1 LRIVVLKTIPEDSS
15 LSRGWNALVPQME
28 QPQIVYRIE
37 WALAVQSAY
46 GATLRPL
53 LFLGYDGDDLVGVA
67 CLATDVAEQTVS
79 FLTAT
84 TGDYCDFVAHPR
96 HRAEFVN
103 QVFAELRQLGLC
115 NLTLAN
121 LPAESATLSAFQ
133 NEGKNHG
140 FHAYLRPAY
149 SCPRVDL
156 GFETQRQ
163 ELQTTVSRK
172 RQLRRCMKALEREA
186 TVTFS
191 YLRTWPEIQAEL
203 PAFFDAHSARF
214 RAKQGVSFL
223 STSERQH
230 FMEDLAR
237 RFSATGDITLSIL
250 RIGDRPI
257 AWSFGFQAYGSWF
270 LYQTT
275 FDIRCQ
281 ENSPGY
287 CLIARIIIE
296 ACAMTSL
303 HVVDLGLGAEAYK
316 EWFANG
322 ARQTLHATL
331 TTSSLRHLQG
341 IARHRIAA
349 EIKRF
354 PKVETVI
361 RNARSRLLPG
371 RPLSA

>member
-1 LRIVVLKTIPEDSS
+1 LRIVVLKKIPEDSS
-15 LSRGWNALVPQME
+15 LTQSWNALVLQME
-28 QPQIVYRIE
+28 QPQIVYRSE

-46 GATLRPL
+46 SASLKPL
-53 LFLGYDGDDLVGVA
+53 LLLGYEGDDLIGVA
-67 CLATDVAEQTVS
+67 CLATDASDQNIS

-84 TGDYCDFVAHPR
+84 TGDYCEFIAHPQ
-96 HRAEFVN
+96 HRARFVDA
-103 QVFAELRQLGLC
+103 VFAELHRLGFD
-115 NLTLAN
+115 NLALAN
-121 LPAESATLSAFQ
+121 LPAESATPAAIRSA
-133 NEGKNHG
+133 GKKNS

-149 SCPRVDL
+149 SCPRIDL
-156 GFETQRQ
+156 GSATQRQ

-191 YLRTWPEIQAEL
+191 YLRSWPEIQTEL

-230 FMEDLAR
+230 FMEELAR
-237 RFSATGDITLSIL
+237 RFSATGDMIFSIL

-257 AWSFGFQAYGSWF
+257 AWSFGFQAYGCWF

-287 CLIARIIIE
+287 CLIARVIIE
-296 ACAMTSL
+296 ACAIDSL

-316 EWFANG
+316 DWFANA
-322 ARQTLHATL
+322 ARQTLYATL

-341 IARHRIAA
+341 VARYRLAT

-354 PKVETVI
+354 PKVETAI
-361 RNARSRLLPG
+361 RNARSRLSG
-371 RPLSA
+371 SKLSA

>member
-15 LSRGWNALVPQME
+15 LLKNWNALVLQME
-28 QPQIVYRIE
+28 QPHIVYTGE

-46 GATLRPL
+46 GASLKPL
-53 LFLGYDGDDLVGVA
+53 LLLGYDGDDLAGVA
-67 CLATDVAEQTVS
+67 CLATDAGEQNVS

-84 TGDYCDFVAHPR
+84 TGDYCEFIAHPR
-96 HRAEFVN
+96 HRAEFADA
-103 QVFAELRQLGLC
+103 VFAELHRLGFG
-115 NLTLAN
+115 NLALAN
-121 LPAESATLSAFQ
+121 LPANSATPAAIRVA
-133 NEGKNHG
+133 GKSQR

-149 SCPRVDL
+149 SCPCVDL
-156 GFETQRQ
+156 GSAPQRQ
-163 ELQTTVSRK
+163 ELQTTISRK

-186 TVTFS
+186 AVTFS
-191 YLRTWPEIQAEL
+191 YLRSWPEIQAEL

-214 RAKQGVSFL
+214 RAKQGISFL

-230 FMEDLAR
+230 FMEELAR
-237 RFSATGDITLSIL
+237 RFSARGDMIFSIL

-257 AWSFGFQAYGSWF
+257 AWSFAFQAYGCWF

-275 FDIRCQ
+275 FDVRCQ

-287 CLIARIIIE
+287 CLIARVIIE
-296 ACAMTSL
+296 ACSMDSL

-322 ARQTLHATL
+322 SRQTLYATL
-331 TTSSLRHLQG
+331 TTSSLRHLRG
-341 IARHRIAA
+341 MARYRLAT

-354 PKVETVI
+354 PKVETAI
-361 RNARSRLLPG
+361 RNARSRLSG
-371 RPLSA
+371 SKLSA